1 MYTTYLNRL
10 TLLSEDAETDFLMHG
25 LKRTCY
31 NNIYPYKL
39 FPAKGLT
46 HVDLA
51 PITVFYGG
59 NGSGKTTLLNIL
71 AEKAQV
77 QRHAAFNGSA
87 FFAQYVENC
96 ALSGGEIPAHSQILT
111 SDDVFDYVL
120 NIRHLNDGIDGMREE
135 LLADYTQR
143 KYASHRFS
151 GMAEYDDWKESFDA
165 KRRTQSRFVRE
176 RLMPNVDMASN
187 GESAMRYFVQHI
199 TEEALYLLDEPENS
213 LSVGRQQ
220 ELCDYIR
227 DSARYYG
234 CQFVI
239 ATHSPI
245 LLALPDA
252 RIYDLDAC
260 PVVTKRWTELENVR
274 RYFDFFEAHRQAFL
288 TEPK

>member
-220 ELCDYIR
+220 ELCEYIR

>member
-10 TLLSEDAETDFLMHG
+10 TLVSDDAETDFLMHG

-31 NNIYPYKL
+31 NNIYPYNL

-51 PITVFYGG
+51 PITIFYGG

-71 AEKAQV
+71 AEKARV

-120 NIRHLNDGIDGMREE
+120 NIRHLNDGIDGMRDA
-135 LLADYTQR
+135 LLQDYTQR

-165 KRRTQSRFVRE
+165 KRRTQSQFVRR

-199 TEEALYLLDEPENS
+199 TEQALYLLDEPENS
-213 LSVGRQQ
+213 LSVERQQ
-220 ELCDYIR
+220 ELCEYIR
-227 DSARYYG
+227 TSARHYG

-245 LLALPDA
+245 LLAIPDA

-260 PVVTKRWTELENVR
+260 PVVVRPWTELENVR
-274 RYFDFFEAHRQAFL
+274 RYFDFFEAHRQEFL
-288 TEPK
+288 PQSL

>member
-143 KYASHRFS
+143 KYARHRFS
-151 GMAEYDDWKESFDA
+151 GMVEYDDWKESFDA

-220 ELCDYIR
+220 ELCEYIR

>member
-10 TLLSEDAETDFLMHG
+10 TLVSDDAETDFLMHG

-220 ELCDYIR
+220 ELCEYIR

>member
-10 TLLSEDAETDFLMHG
+10 TLVSDDAETDFLMHG

-31 NNIYPYKL
+31 NNIYPYNL

-51 PITVFYGG
+51 PITIFYGG

-71 AEKAQV
+71 AEKARV

-96 ALSGGEIPAHSQILT
+96 ALSGGEVSSHSQILT

-120 NIRHLNDGIDGMREE
+120 NIRHLNDGIDGMRDA
-135 LLADYTQR
+135 LLQDYTQR

-165 KRRTQSRFVRE
+165 KRRTQSQFVRR

-199 TEEALYLLDEPENS
+199 TEQALYLLDEPENS
-213 LSVGRQQ
+213 LSVERQQ
-220 ELCDYIR
+220 ELCEYIR
-227 DSARYYG
+227 TSARHYG

-245 LLALPDA
+245 LLAIPDA

-260 PVVTKRWTELENVR
+260 PVVTKPWTELENVR
-274 RYFDFFEAHRQAFL
+274 RYFDFFEAHRQEFL
-288 TEPK
+288 AQSI

>member
-10 TLLSEDAETDFLMHG
+10 TLVSDDAETDFLMHG

-220 ELCDYIR
+220 ELCEYIR

-245 LLALPDA
+245 LLAIPDA

>member
-10 TLLSEDAETDFLMHG
+10 TLVSDDAETDFLMHG

-31 NNIYPYKL
+31 NNIYPYNL

-51 PITVFYGG
+51 PITIFYGG

-71 AEKAQV
+71 AEKARV

-96 ALSGGEIPAHSQILT
+96 ALSGGEVSSHSQILT

-120 NIRHLNDGIDGMREE
+120 NIRHLNDGIDGMRDV
-135 LLADYTQR
+135 LLQDYTQR

-165 KRRTQSRFVRE
+165 KRRTQSQFVRR

-199 TEEALYLLDEPENS
+199 TEQALYLLDEPENS
-213 LSVGRQQ
+213 LSVERQQ
-220 ELCDYIR
+220 ELCEYIR
-227 DSARYYG
+227 TSARHYG

-245 LLALPDA
+245 LLAIPDA

-260 PVVTKRWTELENVR
+260 PVVTKPWTELENVR
-274 RYFDFFEAHRQAFL
+274 RYFDFFEAHRQEFL
-288 TEPK
+288 AQSL

>member
-10 TLLSEDAETDFLMHG
+10 TLVSDDAETAFLMHG

-31 NNIYPYKL
+31 NSIYPYKL

-51 PITVFYGG
+51 PITIFYGG

-87 FFAQYVENC
+87 FFAQYVEGC
-96 ALSGGEIPAHSQILT
+96 ALSGGAIPPHSQILT

-120 NIRHLNDGIDGMREE
+120 SIRHLNDGIDGMREE
-135 LLADYTQR
+135 LLEDYTRR
-143 KYASHRFS
+143 KHASHRFS

-199 TEEALYLLDEPENS
+199 TEDGLYLLDEPENS
-213 LSVGRQQ
+213 LSIGRQQ
-220 ELCDYIR
+220 ELCEYLST
-227 DSARYYG
+227 SARYYG
-234 CQFVI
+234 CQFII
-239 ATHSPI
+239 ATHSPV
-245 LLALPDA
+245 LLAMPDA

-260 PVVTKRWTELENVR
+260 PVVTKQWTELENVR

-288 TEPK
+288 PGTK

>member
-10 TLLSEDAETDFLMHG
+10 TLVSDDAETDFLMHG

-31 NNIYPYKL
+31 NNIYPYNL

-51 PITVFYGG
+51 PITIFYGG
-59 NGSGKTTLLNIL
+59 NGSGKTTLLKIL
-71 AEKAQV
+71 ALKARV

-120 NIRHLNDGIDGMREE
+120 NIRHLNDGIDRMRDA
-135 LLADYTQR
+135 LLEDYAQR
-143 KYASHRFS
+143 KYASYRFS

-165 KRRTQSRFVRE
+165 KRRTQSQFVRR

-199 TEEALYLLDEPENS
+199 TEQALYLLDEPENS
-213 LSVGRQQ
+213 LSVERQQ
-220 ELCDYIR
+220 ELCEYIR
-227 DSARYYG
+227 TSARHYG

-245 LLALPDA
+245 LLAIPDA

-260 PVVTKRWTELENVR
+260 PVVVRPWTELENVR
-274 RYFDFFEAHRQAFL
+274 WHFDFFQSHRQAFL
-288 TEPK
+288 PQSI

>member
-10 TLLSEDAETDFLMHG
+10 MLVSDDAETDFLMHG

-31 NNIYPYKL
+31 NNIYPYNL
-39 FPAKGLT
+39 FPTKGLT

-51 PITVFYGG
+51 PITIFYGG

-71 AEKAQV
+71 AEKARV

-96 ALSGGEIPAHSQILT
+96 ALSGSEIPAHSQILT

-120 NIRHLNDGIDGMREE
+120 NIRHLNDGIDGMRDA
-135 LLADYTQR
+135 LLQDYTQR

-165 KRRTQSRFVRE
+165 KRRTQSQFVRR

-199 TEEALYLLDEPENS
+199 TEQALYLLDEPENS
-213 LSVGRQQ
+213 LSVERQQ
-220 ELCDYIR
+220 ELCEYIR
-227 DSARYYG
+227 TSARHYG

-245 LLALPDA
+245 LLAIPDA

-260 PVVTKRWTELENVR
+260 PVVVRPWTELENVR
-274 RYFDFFEAHRQAFL
+274 RYFDFFESHRQAFL
-288 TEPK
+288 AQSL

>member
-10 TLLSEDAETDFLMHG
+10 TLVSDDAETDFLMHG

-31 NNIYPYKL
+31 NNIYPYNL

-51 PITVFYGG
+51 PITIFYGG

-71 AEKAQV
+71 AEKARV

-96 ALSGGEIPAHSQILT
+96 ALSGGEVSSHSQILT

-120 NIRHLNDGIDGMREE
+120 NIRHLNDGIDGMRDA
-135 LLADYTQR
+135 LLQDYTQR

-165 KRRTQSRFVRE
+165 KRRTQSQFVRR

-199 TEEALYLLDEPENS
+199 TEQALYLLDEPENS
-213 LSVGRQQ
+213 LSVERQQ
-220 ELCDYIR
+220 ELCEYIR
-227 DSARYYG
+227 TSARHYG

-245 LLALPDA
+245 LLAIPDA

-260 PVVTKRWTELENVR
+260 PVVTKPWTELENVR
-274 RYFDFFEAHRQAFL
+274 RYFDFFEAHRQEFL
-288 TEPK
+288 AQSL

>member
-10 TLLSEDAETDFLMHG
+10 TLVSDDAETDFLMHG

-31 NNIYPYKL
+31 NNIYPYNL

-51 PITVFYGG
+51 PITIFYGG

-71 AEKAQV
+71 AEKARV

-87 FFAQYVENC
+87 FFTQYVENC
-96 ALSGGEIPAHSQILT
+96 ALSGGEIPTHSQILT

-120 NIRHLNDGIDGMREE
+120 NIRHLNDGIDGMRDA
-135 LLADYTQR
+135 LLQDYTQR

-165 KRRTQSRFVRE
+165 KRRTQSQFVRR

-199 TEEALYLLDEPENS
+199 TEQALYLLDEPENS
-213 LSVGRQQ
+213 LSVERQQ
-220 ELCDYIR
+220 ELCEYIR
-227 DSARYYG
+227 TSARHYG

-245 LLALPDA
+245 LLAIPDA

-260 PVVTKRWTELENVR
+260 PVVAKPWTELENVR
-274 RYFDFFEAHRQAFL
+274 RYFDFFEAHRQEFL
-288 TEPK
+288 TQSI

>member
-10 TLLSEDAETDFLMHG
+10 TLVSDDAETDFLMHG

-31 NNIYPYKL
+31 NNIYPYNL

-51 PITVFYGG
+51 PITIFYGG

-71 AEKAQV
+71 AEKARV

-120 NIRHLNDGIDGMREE
+120 NIRHLNDGIDGMRDA
-135 LLADYTQR
+135 LLQDYTQR

-165 KRRTQSRFVRE
+165 KRRTQSQFVRR

-199 TEEALYLLDEPENS
+199 TEQALYLLDEPENS
-213 LSVGRQQ
+213 LSVERQQ
-220 ELCDYIR
+220 ELCEYIR
-227 DSARYYG
+227 TSARHYG

-245 LLALPDA
+245 LLAIPDA

-260 PVVTKRWTELENVR
+260 PVVVRPWTELENVR
-274 RYFDFFEAHRQAFL
+274 RYFDFFESHRQAFL
-288 TEPK
+288 TQSI

>member
-10 TLLSEDAETDFLMHG
+10 TLVSDDAETDFLMHG

-96 ALSGGEIPAHSQILT
+96 ALSGGEVPSHSQILT

-220 ELCDYIR
+220 ELCEYIR

>member
-10 TLLSEDAETDFLMHG
+10 TLVSDDAETDFLMHG

-135 LLADYTQR
+135 LLADYTRR

-220 ELCDYIR
+220 ELCDYIC

-239 ATHSPI
+239 ATHSPFCWRCPTRRFMI
-245 LLALPDA
+245 WTPA
-252 RIYDLDAC
+252 R
-260 PVVTKRWTELENVR
+260 W
-274 RYFDFFEAHRQAFL
+274 
-288 TEPK
+288 